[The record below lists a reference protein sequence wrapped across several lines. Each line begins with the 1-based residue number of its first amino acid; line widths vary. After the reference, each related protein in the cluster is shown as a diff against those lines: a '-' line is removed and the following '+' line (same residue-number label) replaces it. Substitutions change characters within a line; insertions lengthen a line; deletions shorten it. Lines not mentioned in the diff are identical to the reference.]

1 LNVAATEALIEA
13 VNLIRGGRSARF
25 DPKLTGILGELARNE
40 DLEPAFRALALTL
53 PLEGDIAREIGRNV
67 DPDAIFVSRNTL
79 IRETAG
85 ANDSAFDLVIK
96 SMRSRDTFS
105 PDAASAGKRALKNV
119 LLDYVCAGSKEPRLA
134 AAEFASATNMTDRLA
149 ALAVLC
155 VRFADSGETASALAT
170 FEKRHGHDSLT
181 MDKWFAAQ
189 AMIPGPNTLE
199 HVISLT
205 KHDAF
210 SFANPNRMRSLIGT
224 FATSNPTGFHREDG
238 AGYRYL
244 SDFVLGLDK
253 NNPQTAA
260 RILTAMRSW
269 RSLETV
275 RREQARQALAA
286 IASAPTLSP
295 DVRDIVDRILA

>member
-1 LNVAATEALIEA
+1 
-13 VNLIRGGRSARF
+13 
-25 DPKLTGILGELARNE
+25 
-40 DLEPAFRALALTL
+40 
-53 PLEGDIAREIGRNV
+53 
-67 DPDAIFVSRNTL
+67 
-79 IRETAG
+79 
-85 ANDSAFDLVIK
+85 
-96 SMRSRDTFS
+96 
-105 PDAASAGKRALKNV
+105 
-119 LLDYVCAGSKEPRLA
+119 
-134 AAEFASATNMTDRLA
+134 
-149 ALAVLC
+149 
-155 VRFADSGETASALAT
+155 
-170 FEKRHGHDSLT
+170 
-181 MDKWFAAQ
+181 
-189 AMIPGPNTLE
+189 MIPGANTLE

-205 KHDAF
+205 KHHAF

-253 NNPQTAA
+253 SNPQTAA

-286 IASAPTLSP
+286 IASAPSLSP